1 MRRVNCVWAILLNL
15 RVKARLSSSI
25 KIDRIMITS
34 RKISGSRSNRGG
46 GGRSLIRID
55 TNVWARALRFSGVNF
70 CLLGGKFCLAL

>member
-46 GGRSLIRID
+46 GALPNKDRYECVGPSTTFFRGQFLSLGR
-55 TNVWARALRFSGVNF
+55 
-70 CLLGGKFCLAL
+70 